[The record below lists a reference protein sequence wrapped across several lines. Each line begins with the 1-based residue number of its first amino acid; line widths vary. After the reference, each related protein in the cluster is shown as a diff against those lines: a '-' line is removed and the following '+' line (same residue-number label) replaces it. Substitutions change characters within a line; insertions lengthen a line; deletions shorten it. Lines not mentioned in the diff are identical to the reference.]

1 MSDETVSDSGEALGE
16 VEALPTRAPTRREKW
31 SILAVA
37 GVAYLILGAMCLA
50 VLAVYLLSR

>member
-1 MSDETVSDSGEALGE
+1 MTDGTVVEIEEAMPDEE
-16 VEALPTRAPTRREKW
+16 VLPVRAPTRREKW

-50 VLAVYLLSR
+50 VLPVYLLSR